1 MYRTNFLASMLALLL
16 APTLQAAGLVDVY
29 QDAVQQDAQL
39 AVEKAR
45 LEQARSQISQANAA
59 ILPTITA
66 GGSWNRSKPEDGDAT
81 TTTGLSLEARQ
92 VLFSGEAWYGRS
104 AANQSFVAA
113 EAQYRDAEQELLL
126 RTSEAYFAVLSAEDN
141 LRTLQ
146 AEERAIQRQL
156 EQVRE
161 QHEVG
166 LIAITDVLEAQA
178 AYDSVKAARIGAEG
192 ALMISY
198 EDLEQI
204 TGERYDRIATLDA
217 EMPVTQPE
225 PNDRQAWTA
234 LALENSQALR
244 QAEARLS
251 AAEENLKSRRAGHWP
266 SVEAYANYSDVLS
279 ADPEIGPQGR
289 PLESSTTEFGL
300 RANIEIYGGGRTSA
314 EVREGSYAL
323 EEARYSG
330 DLARRQILQQTRSL
344 FTQVNTNVLT
354 VQARQ
359 QAIRSAES
367 ALEATRSGYEVGT
380 RNIVDVLNA
389 ERALWSAQRDYDAA
403 RYDYVVNQLRLL
415 RAAGQL
421 KETDLRELNHWLV
434 SIEN

>member
-16 APTLQAAGLVDVY
+16 APTLQAASLVDVY

-45 LEQARSQISQANAA
+45 LEQARAQISQANAA

-66 GGSWNRSKPEDGDAT
+66 GGSWNRSKPENSDAT

-204 TGERYDRIATLDA
+204 TGERYDGIAALDA
-217 EMPVTQPE
+217 KMPVIQPE

-266 SVEAYANYSDVLS
+266 SVEAYASYSDVLS
-279 ADPEIGPQGR
+279 ADPEVSAQGR
-289 PLESSTTEFGL
+289 PLEASTTEFGL

-421 KETDLRELNHWLV
+421 EETDLRELNRWLV
-434 SIEN
+434 SVEN